1 MLLRCAGKQTQG
13 ADFYGADEYLCG
25 FQGTLCGLGFVLT
38 PLGCASPDVHP
49 LDGNLRAVLVRGGC
63 PLIALAVGGPVAG
76 RAGNLAGELFTYIWR
91 QLRLAL
97 QKLHDYSPKLSGS
110 GTVILMLI
118 SKHQIKR

>member
-1 MLLRCAGKQTQG
+1 MSILLG
-13 ADFYGADEYLCG
+13 
-25 FQGTLCGLGFVLT
+25 
-38 PLGCASPDVHP
+38 
-49 LDGNLRAVLVRGGC
+49 GNLRAVLVRGGGC